1 MSVRLIDIARRT
13 GFSVSTVSRVLNN
26 KSHEFRIK
34 EKTKRKIKEVAEE
47 LGYRPN
53 KLARS
58 LKLNKTFELGII
70 VPDLSNPFFATLVK
84 SISKEARRVGFGI
97 MLNDSDENVPNEERA
112 IQTFIEKRVDGFV
125 IAPVGLKFEHI
136 NQLATYK
143 IPTVVIDRCF
153 NNLDF
158 DSVGVDNFKGAY
170 LGVKYLIGEGHR
182 KIAFIQGIPGTF
194 TNDGRL
200 EGYKRALEEAE
211 ISYRAEYIVG
221 DDFRALNGY
230 LRTKTLLNLDDP
242 PTAIFAASD
251 LIVLG
256 VYQAIKEEKKRIPQD
271 VSVVSFDDPFFA
283 SYLSPPLTA
292 IQQPIKEMG
301 IIAVKLLLERIE
313 NNVTEPRQIF
323 LKPNLVIRK
332 SVARLSGTEIESA
345 PPDSRKLKKVG
356 DEFV

>member
-1 MSVRLIDIARRT
+1 MSIRLIDIAKKT

-26 KSHEFRIK
+26 KSHEFKIK
-34 EKTKRKIKEVAEE
+34 EETKRKIKEIADE

-58 LKLNKTFELGII
+58 LKLNKTCELGII
-70 VPDLSNPFFATLVK
+70 VPDVSNPFFANLVK
-84 SISKEARRVGFGI
+84 IISKEARQVGFGI
-97 MLNDSDENVPNEERA
+97 MLNDSDENVSNEERA
-112 IQTFIEKRVDGFV
+112 VQTFIEKRVDGLI

-136 NQLATYK
+136 KQLVNYK

-153 NNLDF
+153 KDLNF

-170 LGVKYLIGEGHR
+170 LGVRYLIREGHR

-200 EGYKRALEEAE
+200 EGYQQALEEAE
-211 ISYRAEYIVG
+211 IPYRDEYVVG

-230 LRTKTLLNLDDP
+230 LRTKTLLNLEDS

-256 VYQAIKEEKKRIPQD
+256 VYQAIKEEKKRIPED
-271 VSVVSFDDPFFA
+271 ISVVTFDDPFFA
-283 SYLSPPLTA
+283 SYLSPSLTA

-313 NNVTEPRQIF
+313 NNNSEINHIL
-323 LKPNLVIRK
+323 LKPKLIIRN
-332 SVARLSGTEIESA
+332 SVTRLDSA
-345 PPDSRKLKKVG
+345 PKK
-356 DEFV
+356 EAPQIQNF